1 MIIMNVYGLDG
12 KVEKSVEAP
21 KAFSGEWREDIVR
34 RALLA
39 EQSRDYQPQGHFLL
53 AGLQT
58 TAVYVGKYS
67 AAYRR
72 GRHMGIAI
80 RPRQKLGGGAQGD
93 VRRIPSAVKGHRAS
107 PHRIEKILEEQIN
120 NKEYAAAIRSAIAG
134 SSNASAVKS
143 RHTVGISELPIVVD
157 DKLEVIGKTKELVKV
172 LAAFGLSADLGRSH
186 SPRLRKGLKRS
197 GKTRHFRNSVLIV
210 SKSGGALAKA
220 GRNIPGVD
228 VCPVAE
234 LTIRKLAPGAL
245 PRLSIWTEG
254 AAAGVDAAVTV
265 DAIKARKNRR

>member
-1 MIIMNVYGLDG
+1 MNVYGLDG
-12 KVEKSVEAP
+12 KVEKSIELP
-21 KAFSGEWREDIVR
+21 KVFSGEWRGDIVR
-34 RALLA
+34 RALLS

-93 VRRIPSAVKGHRAS
+93 VRRIPSAVKGHRAT
-107 PHRIEKILEEQIN
+107 PHRIEKRIEELIN

-134 SSNASAVKS
+134 SSNATAVKS
-143 RHTVGISELPIVVD
+143 RHSTNATEFPIIVD
-157 DKLEVIGKTKELVKV
+157 NKLEEIRKARDLAKV
-172 LAAFGLSADLGRSH
+172 LMALGLKDDLDRSH
-186 SPRLRKGLKRS
+186 KPRLRKGLKRS
-197 GKTRHFRNSVLIV
+197 GRSRHFRNSVLIV
-210 SKSGGALAKA
+210 SKSADTVAKA
-220 GRNIPGVD
+220 GSNIPGVD
-228 VCPVAE
+228 VCSLNE

-245 PRLSIWTEG
+245 PRMSIWTE
-254 AAAGVDAAVTV
+254 AAIAGVEEATTNE
-265 DAIKARKNRR
+265 AIKSRKNR